1 MGLTYHSKRRLTAPF
16 NFGVRAQRMTT
27 GAERPQT
34 IRRAALC
41 LWFSAA
47 LALLVTIAQV
57 LGLVPLVG
65 ASRGTTATIGVLTA
79 GLLVLI
85 AVTVSARRG
94 WGRWVFAVVYVLGN
108 FGTVILVLAMSD
120 VFRALPMVF
129 QANMV
134 VQFVLQTAAL
144 ILMFTGASGRWLKT
158 THAATA
164 P

>member
-1 MGLTYHSKRRLTAPF
+1 
-16 NFGVRAQRMTT
+16 MTT
-27 GAERPQT
+27 EASRPQA
-34 IRRAALC
+34 IKRAALC

-47 LALLVTIAQV
+47 LALLVTTAQV

-65 ASRGTTATIGVLTA
+65 ASPGMTATIGVLTA

-94 WGRWVFAVVYVLGN
+94 WGRWMFAVIYVLGN
-108 FGTVILVLAMSD
+108 LVVVMLVLIMPEA
-120 VFRALPMVF
+120 FRALPMVL

-144 ILMFTGASGRWLKT
+144 VLMFTGTSGRWFRT
-158 THAATA
+158 RHGATA